1 MSARNLFLTFVR
13 IIALVIV
20 YLILEMVT
28 GGIGTVDLPPL
39 PAEKVPAA
47 FLGLFLVALVDSLVV
62 ALIVYRSRW
71 HGWKLIVGLGV
82 ALFGVMAVMAQ
93 IETIY
98 FAPALGIDP
107 SLGLVVLVRNLVT
120 VVVFIPFAVLIL
132 GRMRGEG
139 DEAPG
144 EMAKMPA
151 IQWGWKLAAIA
162 VVYLVLYFGF
172 GYIVA
177 WQNPSLREM
186 YGSGSNQAVFNAFQ
200 LIPLQ
205 LGRGILWALFAFP
218 VIRMVKAK
226 PWFAAV
232 IVGLLLALPMN
243 IVHAVPNTLM
253 PDPTVRLSHFI
264 ETSTS
269 NFLFGMV
276 IYWLLHRRHAS
287 VADLFGSHGNPS
299 TERPTMKMAGD

>member
-1 MSARNLFLTFVR
+1 MSAKNVFLTFLR
-13 IIALVIV
+13 IIALVVV
-20 YLILEMVT
+20 YLILEMAT
-28 GGIGTVDLPPL
+28 AGIGTVDLPPI
-39 PAEKVPAA
+39 PAEKMPAV

-62 ALIVYRSRW
+62 MLIAYQSRW
-71 HGWKLIVGLGV
+71 HGWKLILGLGV
-82 ALFGVMAVMAQ
+82 ALFGVMAVMSQ

-107 SLGLVVLVRNLVT
+107 SLGWVVLTRNLVA
-120 VVVFIPFAVLIL
+120 VVVFIPLAVLIL
-132 GRMRGEG
+132 GKMRGEG
-139 DEAPG
+139 DEAPS
-144 EMAKMPA
+144 ELAKMPA
-151 IQWGWKLAAIA
+151 IQWVWKLVLIA

-186 YGSGSNQAVFNAFQ
+186 YGSGSNQSVFNAFQ

-218 VIRMVKAK
+218 VVRMLKAR
-226 PWFAAV
+226 PWVAAV
-232 IVGLLLALPMN
+232 ILGLLLALPMN
-243 IVHAVPNTLM
+243 IVHSVPNTLM

-269 NFLFGMV
+269 NFLFGLV

-287 VADLFGSHGNPS
+287 VADLFGTPGEQSS
-299 TERPTMKMAGD
+299 LKAA